1 MEKSKNI
8 PQLRFDGF
16 DGEWSSH
23 SLSRFANRIKRKNEH
38 LESDL
43 VMTISAHHG
52 LISQLEFFNKR
63 IASAN
68 LRGYYLMKKGEFTY
82 NKSYSS
88 EYPWGA
94 VKRLDRYEMGVVSNL
109 YIVFEAVDI
118 VSDFLV
124 TYYDT
129 NKWHREIAGRAKE
142 GARNHGLLNISAED
156 FLSSHFLIPDS
167 LQEQTEIGNLF
178 TTISKQIS
186 SQRKTCEKLRNL
198 KEALL
203 VSLFPQGS
211 EKQPRIR
218 LDGFSGDWECHSLSE
233 YTNRVK
239 RKNSNNESD
248 NVMTISAS
256 YGLINQSEF
265 YNKRIASADISGYY
279 LMHKGEF
286 AYNKSYSSDYPWGA
300 VKRLDKYEEGVVSN
314 LYIIFEV
321 EKIDSDFVVCYF
333 MTNLWHKAVSLCAK
347 EGARNHGLLNIS
359 ADDFLNIPVL
369 IPPTIQE
376 QEAIAAIFMEQDRLI
391 RLNEQKL
398 EKLRNLKQAMLD
410 KMFV

>member
-167 LQEQTEIGNLF
+167 LQEQTEMGNLF

-186 SQRKTCEKLRNL
+186 SQRKTCEKLHNL
-198 KEALL
+198 KDALL
-203 VSLFPQGS
+203 ISLFPQGS

-218 LDGFSGDWECHSLSE
+218 LDGFSGDWDEKHLYEIVNPYSEIIGTPHDGYERLGIRSHGKGTFHSYVPKGAELETAQMSVARANHLIVNITFGWE
-233 YTNRVK
+233 LAVAITEDNDSGKLVSHRFPQFAF
-239 RKNSNNESD
+239 NEE
-248 NVMTISAS
+248 NEPLFFR
-256 YGLINQSEF
+256 YGLINERF
-265 YNKRIASADISGYY
+265 RKHLMLASPGSAGRNRV
-279 LMHKGEF
+279 L
-286 AYNKSYSSDYPWGA
+286 
-300 VKRLDKYEEGVVSN
+300 
-314 LYIIFEV
+314 
-321 EKIDSDFVVCYF
+321 KIDKMLEY
-333 MTNLWHKAVSLCAK
+333 K
-347 EGARNHGLLNIS
+347 LL
-359 ADDFLNIPVL
+359 V
-369 IPPTIQE
+369 PPKQE
-376 QEAIAAIFMEQDRLI
+376 QKAITNILSEYDRLI
-391 RLNEQKL
+391 QLNEQKL